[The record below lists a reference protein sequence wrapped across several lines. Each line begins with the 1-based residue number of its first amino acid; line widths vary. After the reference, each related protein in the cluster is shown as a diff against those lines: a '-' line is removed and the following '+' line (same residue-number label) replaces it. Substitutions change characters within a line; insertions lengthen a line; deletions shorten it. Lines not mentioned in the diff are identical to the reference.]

1 MAASTALLTAAL
13 MRPLSRV
20 PAGVTRRLAVRR
32 RTPALGQRKCR
43 RCTTA
48 LLKPSRDGGPT
59 TSAFEKISPAGAA
72 CQRPLLRVKLTC
84 RESRHTSEYDPDWT
98 SVGFNAARTPGG
110 SRPQRRPITAEMWR
124 LPCHSP
130 ISFPFSAQLRARF
143 ASTIAAMRTQRALSA
158 AERSVAS
165 GGASVAYRIVL
176 SAQAAPH
183 ACCCRHRWPRGADA
197 RNECGRRL
205 A

>member
-1 MAASTALLTAAL
+1 MLRRNIARAVAENQPCVAVGRSVRNMECCLHSRGARCPVVGTKRTCRPYRL
-13 MRPLSRV
+13 MSAFGGRSDMPFKRSNFRQM
-20 PAGVTRRLAVRR
+20 T
-32 RTPALGQRKCR
+32 LGQ
-43 RCTTA
+43 
-48 LLKPSRDGGPT
+48 
-59 TSAFEKISPAGAA
+59 
-72 CQRPLLRVKLTC
+72 
-84 RESRHTSEYDPDWT
+84 DPNRT

-110 SRPQRRPITAEMWR
+110 SLPQRRSITAEMWR
-124 LPCHSP
+124 CRANSP

-143 ASTIAAMRTQRALSA
+143 VSTIAASALSA